1 MARFDVYPNPDG
13 EGYLLDIQAD
23 LLNHL
28 NTRLVIPTLPLAT
41 APKPARTL
49 NPLMEIQGILCS
61 VVTQY
66 MATVPAGLLKSP
78 VLNAGQ
84 RRDEIVA
91 AIDLLLQGF

>member
-1 MARFDVYPNPDG
+1 MSRFDVFPNPDG
-13 EGYLLDIQAD
+13 EGYLLDVQAD
-23 LLNHL
+23 LLSHL
-28 NTRLVIPTLPLAT
+28 NTRLAIPTLPLAT

-49 NPLMEIQGILCS
+49 NPLLEVRGVLCS

-66 MATVPAGLLKSP
+66 MASVPAGLLKSP

-84 RRDEIVA
+84 RHDEIVA